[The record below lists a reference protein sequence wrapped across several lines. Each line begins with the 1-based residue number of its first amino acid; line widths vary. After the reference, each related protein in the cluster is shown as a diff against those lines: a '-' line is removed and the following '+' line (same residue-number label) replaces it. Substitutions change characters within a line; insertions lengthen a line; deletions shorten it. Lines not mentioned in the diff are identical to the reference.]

1 MLPFSRSQICSS
13 IYLIEGA
20 PSVRGGDELPV
31 LVAWRK
37 RGKGR
42 GFACVDGAAGKGW
55 VMAEVVAG
63 EEKRTG
69 ESKTMMG
76 LSVAD

>member
-1 MLPFSRSQICSS
+1 M
-13 IYLIEGA
+13 
-20 PSVRGGDELPV
+20 